1 MLGISIERAQM
12 LFSITK
18 CSCHRKPPRCEYC
31 RKVSRE
37 NGRKAYRTEVRR
49 ERAKRERAR
58 GKKYERR
65 KSRPEDFERLDK
77 IFQLNEK
84 LDRLRRL
91 LR

>member
-1 MLGISIERAQM
+1 M
-12 LFSITK
+12 
-18 CSCHRKPPRCEYC
+18 
-31 RKVSRE
+31 
-37 NGRKAYRTEVRR
+37 TEVRR
-49 ERAKRERAR
+49 ERARRERAR

-77 IFQLNEK
+77 IFKLNEK